1 MMTVIIWIISY
12 FQYDDEDDRRV
23 LPVVKM
29 LSLSVIE
36 FEEMYTTII
45 LIENYLN

>member
-23 LPVVKM
+23 LPVFKM